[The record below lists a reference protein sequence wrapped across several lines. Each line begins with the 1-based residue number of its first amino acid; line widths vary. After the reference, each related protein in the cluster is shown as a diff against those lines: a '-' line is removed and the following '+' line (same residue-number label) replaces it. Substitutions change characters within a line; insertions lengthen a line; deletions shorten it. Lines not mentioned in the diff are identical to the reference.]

1 MPSGW
6 QRGLLWIPTLYLAF
20 IAIFAYSQS
29 LSAEVEVWKRD
40 FDLVFKEQ
48 EEAIDRKDAAAAQRL
63 DDEIERIRDQAASL
77 QTRSLALAGGTFVAI
92 LIFAWATWQVTQV
105 PWSGWETAARWAI
118 LLAPVQTLL
127 VMAGLKSPQLA
138 FVSKVAQFAISLGH
152 ERALEK
158 ICRWSGNDDLGERIG
173 KLYGW
178 FYRFVL
184 IIVILAA
191 TGGLRPL
198 PPAMRDHLVTI
209 VFAVGGLFVLALS
222 MTLWTLRTR
231 LIRDTAESD
240 TEESDDRYD
249 DE

>member
-20 IAIFAYSQS
+20 IAVFAYSQS
-29 LSAEVEVWKRD
+29 LAAEVETWKRD
-40 FDLVFKEQ
+40 FDVVFKQQ
-48 EEAIDRKDAAAAQRL
+48 EEAIERKDVAAARRL
-63 DDEIERIRDQAASL
+63 GDEIERIRDQAASL
-77 QTRSLALAGGTFVAI
+77 QTRSFALAGGTFVAI

-118 LLAPVQTLL
+118 LLVPVQTVL
-127 VMAGLKSPQLA
+127 VMVGLKSPLLSS
-138 FVSKVAQFAISLGH
+138 VSKVASFAISLGH

-184 IIVILAA
+184 LFVILAA
-191 TGGLRPL
+191 TGGLRQL
-198 PPAMRDHLVTI
+198 PPGMRDHLVTI

-222 MTLWTLRTR
+222 MTLWSLRTR
-231 LIRDTAESD
+231 LLADAARLDA
-240 TEESDDRYD
+240 EESDDRYD